1 MFYLAL
7 SIFQHIGS
15 FNTSHFDILNWLA
28 KIDMTWVKAR
38 FNGIGGLSSSE
49 EKKPALKFGI
59 GENVKHTQ
67 SKSPLH
73 LPWNNFFASSQQ
85 NLKQFDVINMVTVT
99 LF

>member
-38 FNGIGGLSSSE
+38 FKGRGGLSPSE
-49 EKKPALKFGI
+49 ETKLALKFGI
-59 GENVKHTQ
+59 GENVKHMQ

-73 LPWNNFFASSQQ
+73 LPWSNFFASSQQ
-85 NLKQFDVINMVTVT
+85 NLKQLDVINMVTVT
-99 LF
+99 LC